1 MTTTPAPAPDR
12 HDPAA
17 SPDEAAVLRLGDID
31 ARTVAT
37 LLAGYDIKLELL
49 PAGAD
54 IPGSYWGAP
63 EAGLIGSAVYARP
76 DTPVHSLLHEAC
88 HLIVLP
94 PERRAAVHTDA
105 TDSIDEENAVCVLQA
120 LLGDQLPG
128 VGRHRIL
135 DDMDRWG
142 YSFRLGSARAYFEQ
156 DADDAFDWLRAR
168 DLLPASIDRTS
179 IPCADAAA

>member
-1 MTTTPAPAPDR
+1 MTTPAPD
-12 HDPAA
+12 AA
-17 SPDEAAVLRLGDID
+17 TASAVEAVLTLGDID
-31 ARTVAT
+31 ASQVAA
-37 LLAGYDIKLELL
+37 LLAGYDLKLELL
-49 PAGAD
+49 PHDAE

-63 EAGLIGSAVYARP
+63 EAGLIGSTVYARA

-120 LLGDQLPG
+120 LLGDQIPG
-128 VGRHRIL
+128 VGRHRVL

-142 YSFRLGSARAYFEQ
+142 YTFRLGSARAYFEQ
-156 DADDAFDWLRAR
+156 DADDAFDWLRQR
-168 DLLPASIDRTS
+168 NLLPAH
-179 IPCADAAA
+179 AA